1 MPQFSYVAKDSSG
14 KTFKNVTDA
23 YSQTSLVDTLQKQGL
38 FVVNVQEIRVSAP
51 SGKTSTTT
59 KKKKMKFGHKKVK
72 LNDMLIFARQLG
84 TMMEAGV
91 SLIRSLDVIKAQT
104 DSELLYHVI
113 LKLRQDVEGG
123 SALSIALA
131 KHPKVFNQFW
141 ISLIEVGEASG
152 TIPNVLKKLAFYLEQ
167 QAAFRSTIISGLI
180 YPAILFFVSMG
191 AVMFFALV
199 VGPKFEDIFKQM
211 GAHLPLIT
219 VVLLSVFRFIK
230 EKIVFLAVGVALFIF
245 LVKNFFKTYQGRI
258 LFEKI
263 MFNMP
268 VFGEVYRLIIV
279 ERFCSQMAI
288 LIDSGVPILYALDIC
303 SRLVDNN
310 TCSVIINNIKDSVKE
325 GEWLVTPMER
335 SQFFPPLAVQM
346 INVGEETGELS
357 KMFNHVSAFFQENVT
372 TFMKRFSTIIEPFML
387 VFMGAVIGTIVL
399 AMFLP
404 MFNIAQLG
412 GAGGG

>member
-1 MPQFSYVAKDSSG
+1 MPQFSYTAKDSAG
-14 KTFKNVTDA
+14 KTFKDIAEA
-23 YSQTSLVDTLQKQGL
+23 YSQTALLDTLQKQG
-38 FVVNVQEIRVSAP
+38 FYVVNIQEIKVNAP
-51 SGKTSTTT
+51 AAKATVT
-59 KKKKMKFGHKKVK
+59 KKKKLKFSHKKVK
-72 LNDMLIFARQLG
+72 LNDMLVFARQLG

-104 DSELLYHVI
+104 DSELLFNVI
-113 LKLRQDVEGG
+113 VKIRQDVEGG
-123 SALSIALA
+123 SALSIALT
-131 KHPKVFNQFW
+131 KHPKTFNQFW
-141 ISLIEVGEASG
+141 VSLIEVGEASG

-167 QAAFRSTIISGLI
+167 QAVFRSTVISGLI
-180 YPAILFFVSMG
+180 YPLILFGVSMG
-191 AVMFFALV
+191 AVFFFALV
-199 VGPKFEDIFKQM
+199 VGPKFEDIFHQM
-211 GAHLPLIT
+211 GAQLPLIT
-219 VVLLSVFRFIK
+219 VVLLAIFRFIK
-230 EKIVFLAVGVALFIF
+230 EKFLFLVGGMVLFIF
-245 LVKNFFKTYQGRI
+245 LLRNFAKTYQGRMA
-258 LFEKI
+258 FEKI

-268 VFGEVYRLIIV
+268 VMGNIYRLIIV

-288 LIDSGVPILYALDIC
+288 LIESGVPILYALDIC

-325 GEWLVTPMER
+325 GEWLVTPMEK

-357 KMFNHVSAFFQENVT
+357 KMFNHVSAFFQDNVT
-372 TFMKRFSTIIEPFML
+372 TFMKRFATIIEPFML

-412 GAGGG
+412 GAG